1 MIMKIHNSCQVA
13 GLSTIGASAVFVV
26 NSAGV
31 IVWREQF
38 GQKHSIKQ
46 GQLEAQIKHVLEGT
60 PLIKVPAYLCAE

>member
-1 MIMKIHNSCQVA
+1 M
-13 GLSTIGASAVFVV
+13 FVV

-60 PLIKVPAYLCAE
+60 PLIKVPAYLGAE